1 GTPAY
6 RAVYE
11 AWPNVIPLQLT
22 INDVG
27 PLRAQSSLV
36 IFRRG
41 PNPPGGGFIAPRLG
55 SAVTGPAYLSTAK
68 DRAIGPPR
76 APLYLIGSGVGTA
89 VVTGII
95 GLIFAGSFLKP
106 MHTEFAGQHW
116 TTSMLFDLGVY
127 LAVLGLMLLSFNIL
141 GVSD

>member
-1 GTPAY
+1 
-6 RAVYE
+6 
-11 AWPNVIPLQLT
+11 
-22 INDVG
+22 
-27 PLRAQSSLV
+27 
-36 IFRRG
+36 
-41 PNPPGGGFIAPRLG
+41 GGFIAALVG
-55 SAVTGPAYLSTAK
+55 SAVIGLAYLSTAK

-95 GLIFAGSFLKP
+95 GLIFAGSLLKP

-127 LAVLGLMLLSFNIL
+127 LAVLGLMLPLVHLL
-141 GVSD
+141 GVSDSAATPARDEVLTNGMLRRDFERTPARAD